1 MSEDQN
7 PTRPGIL
14 SILQRAFW
22 RAWGRDVMLYTGG
35 VSFFALLAVFPAL
48 ALLIAAYRLL
58 FNTDQATHQ
67 AERLARIL
75 PPGAQNMIENELI
88 RLSHAPLQAVSTQ
101 SALALAIGLYA
112 AHRGFKA
119 LLAGLT
125 FIHHEGEQLGFVR
138 FNLLAAIVAV
148 GSFALVVLIS
158 AALVIIRVVEKTAQL
173 HLGRHLAWFYNE
185 WLWAWVGL
193 TLGLTC
199 IYRFA
204 MSHSRPVAWTAS
216 IVGGVAAAGLSLF
229 ASWASAYYV
238 DNVVHLSATYGS
250 VGTVVIFLIWL
261 SWNVNAVF
269 FGGALATEV
278 EIALGGDE
286 APPPVEGA
294 AGAGLSSPRRA
305 FRP

>member
-1 MSEDQN
+1 MTADS
-7 PTRPGIL
+7 PVARGSRPSCLTIL
-14 SILQRAFW
+14 HRAFW

-48 ALLIAAYRLL
+48 ALLIALYRLC
-58 FNTDQATHQ
+58 FNADQATLQ
-67 AERLARIL
+67 AERLARII
-75 PPGAQNMIENELI
+75 PPGAQAMIETELI

-119 LLAGLT
+119 LLAGLA
-125 FIHHEGEQLGFVR
+125 FIHHEDEQLGFVR

-158 AALVIIRVVEKTAQL
+158 GALVTIRVIEKTAGV
-173 HLGRHLAWFYNE
+173 HMHMVWFYNE
-185 WLWAWVGL
+185 WLWAWL
-193 TLGLTC
+193 ALSLGLTS
-199 IYRFA
+199 IYRYA
-204 MSHSRPVAWTAS
+204 MSHRAPVLWPAA
-216 IVGGVAAAGLSLF
+216 IVGGVVAAALSLF
-229 ASWASAYYV
+229 ASWASAFYV

-278 EIALGGDE
+278 EIALRGGPLN
-286 APPPVEGA
+286 PPDRP
-294 AGAGLSSPRRA
+294 GAGLSSPRRA
-305 FRP
+305 FRS